1 MEMTGDDQQL
11 REYAVR
17 RLERKRKFFADLGSY
32 LAVNALLWAIWAM
45 FDRSTDG
52 LPWPAWVSI
61 IWGCFLLLDA
71 LRLVQ
76 IWSRLGR
83 PITETDIEDE
93 IHRIGG
99 TGRA

>member
-1 MEMTGDDQQL
+1 MTGDDREL
-11 REYAVR
+11 REYAIR

-45 FDRSTDG
+45 FDRSADG

-61 IWGCFLLLDA
+61 IWGCFLLLDG
-71 LRLVQ
+71 LRLLHV
-76 IWSRLGR
+76 WSRLGR
-83 PITETDIEDE
+83 PITEGDIEEE